1 MFFSTCFSTNSKNYS
16 RIEIA
21 SPLGLVLCHRK
32 LTSTNGLVSY
42 LHKDDLPTEAYR
54 LTTKKSV
61 SLQKCTEKRTKK
73 NGLPTKTVNYLEMA
87 KGVMAARARE
97 SSRPCARGVD

>member
-1 MFFSTCFSTNSKNYS
+1 MDYGENLAA
-16 RIEIA
+16 R
-21 SPLGLVLCHRK
+21 PLGLVLCHRK

>member
-21 SPLGLVLCHRK
+21 SPLGLVLCHKK

-42 LHKDDLPTEAYR
+42 LHKDDLPTEAYG
-54 LTTKKSV
+54 
-61 SLQKCTEKRTKK
+61 SLQSLPAPTKQEALECKQAYLKQGVTCVNYRNGEKKYQ
-73 NGLPTKTVNYLEMA
+73 LPTFK
-87 KGVMAARARE
+87 
-97 SSRPCARGVD
+97 SRGL

>member
-1 MFFSTCFSTNSKNYS
+1 MDYGENLAA
-16 RIEIA
+16 R
-21 SPLGLVLCHRK
+21 PLGLVLCHRK

-61 SLQKCTEKRTKK
+61 SLQKCTGKRTKK

-87 KGVMAARARE
+87 KGVMASRVRE
-97 SSRPCARGVD
+97 SSRPSRRGVD